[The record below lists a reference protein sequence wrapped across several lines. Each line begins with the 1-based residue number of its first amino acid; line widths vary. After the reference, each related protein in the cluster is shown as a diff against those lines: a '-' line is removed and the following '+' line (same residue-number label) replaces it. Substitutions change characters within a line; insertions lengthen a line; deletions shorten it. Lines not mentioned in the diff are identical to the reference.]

1 MIGMNRRMELKDFV
15 LSSHRDINLVADTS
29 QLAAVAVAVVVV
41 APLSVYLLEK
51 IHYVSFV
58 VETMKEIV
66 LGVVDC
72 NSSNFDYLQEKEKE
86 KHKSLI
92 L

>member
-1 MIGMNRRMELKDFV
+1 MIGMNKRMELKDFV
-15 LSSHRDINLVADTS
+15 LSIHLDINLVADMS
-29 QLAAVAVAVVVV
+29 QVAAVAVAAVAVVL
-41 APLSVYLLEK
+41 LSVGSLEK

-72 NSSNFDYLQEKEKE
+72 NSSNFDYLQVRKK
-86 KHKSLI
+86 
-92 L
+92 

>member
-29 QLAAVAVAVVVV
+29 QLVAVAAAVVVV
-41 APLSVYLLEK
+41 PLSVYLLEK

-66 LGVVDC
+66 LGAVDC
-72 NSSNFDYLQEKEKE
+72 NSSNFDYLQEKK
-86 KHKSLI
+86 KKINH
-92 L
+92 

>member
-15 LSSHRDINLVADTS
+15 LSSHRDINLVVDTS
-29 QLAAVAVAVVVV
+29 QLAAVAAVVV

-72 NSSNFDYLQEKEKE
+72 NSSNFDYLQEKK
-86 KHKSLI
+86 KKNINH
-92 L
+92 

>member
-29 QLAAVAVAVVVV
+29 QLVAVVAVAAAVVVV
-41 APLSVYLLEK
+41 PLSVYLLEK

-66 LGVVDC
+66 LGAVDC
-72 NSSNFDYLQEKEKE
+72 NSSNFDYLQEKK
-86 KHKSLI
+86 KK
-92 L
+92 